1 MNGKVI
7 KIILIL
13 ILVNLRFTY
22 SQGWELLKGDST
34 QNIILNNISQIY
46 QFKNTGQYFIS
57 DKNDQ
62 YIFKN
67 DNYEKIDDANY
78 KYIGS
83 FYSKVFEDSHGNL
96 VVFNQNGFVVQNID
110 TSYHYDINN
119 VVNMK
124 NLRDILLVND
134 TLFCFEYDK
143 IFKFI
148 YNSDQKIYEFDS
160 KNILQFKKNDQ
171 AVWLNGPA
179 VLVNNFIYIA
189 VREKLYKLNLQTNEL
204 SVQLNLKSTIG
215 TNFNDVKYIYYNNNK
230 IILAVLNKDSTSS
243 VIILNE
249 DFNSFNEINLNNN
262 DYKYNPQLSD
272 LVFYKDYII
281 TSINTKLFIIK
292 NNIAFEIKKPY
303 EVLIDEN
310 DWNIRKL
317 YLDDKEKLWL
327 GSFKNG
333 IFVCNVNNLID
344 NLSVED
350 DLFAGIKKL
359 KIWNVYPSPNKNDFL
374 SIEYNNLMVNSKVK
388 FELFDI
394 SGEKI
399 ENKHINVLSDISV
412 DGNFYRM
419 QVQFNGLNR
428 NIYFIRIST
437 NNIDE
442 YQKIIIE

>member
-143 IFKFI
+143 IIKFI
-148 YNSDQKIYEFDS
+148 YNIDQRIYEFNS

-179 VLVNNFIYIA
+179 VLIEKYIYIA
-189 VREKLYKLNLQTNEL
+189 VRDILYKLNLQTNEL
-204 SVQLNLKSTIG
+204 SEQLNFKSVIG
-215 TNFNDVKYIYYNNNK
+215 SNFNIVKYIYHNNNK
-230 IILAVLNKDSTSS
+230 VILAVVNNDSSSS
-243 VIILNE
+243 VITFE
-249 DFNSFNEINLNNN
+249 DDFNSFTEINLKNE
-262 DYKYNPQLSD
+262 DYVFNPQLSN
-272 LVFYKDYII
+272 LVFFKEYII
-281 TSINTKLFIIK
+281 TSINTKLFVINENK
-292 NNIAFEIKKPY
+292 WFEIQKP
-303 EVLIDEN
+303 LDIIEN
-310 DWNIRKL
+310 VTDWNIRNL
-317 YLDDKEKLWL
+317 FLDDNDELWL

-333 IFVCNVNNLID
+333 IFVCNINNILKQ
-344 NLSVED
+344 LSIED

-359 KIWNVYPSPNKNDFL
+359 QIRNVYPNPNKNDL
-374 SIEYNNLMVNSKVK
+374 LNIDYNNLMVNSNVK
-388 FELFDI
+388 FELYNI

-399 ENKHINVLSDISV
+399 ETKYYNILSDFSV
-412 DGNFYRM
+412 VGNFYRM
-419 QVQFNGLNR
+419 QVQFNSLNK
-428 NIYFIRIST
+428 NIYFIRISS

-442 YQKIIIE
+442 YRKIIIE